1 MLYLLD
7 SSAVLNDF
15 GFEFSPEHKYVTTS
29 LAVSEFKDLRSRHL
43 MENALQQKLL
53 SIEESCKECQESIN
67 ETTSKKGFNKLSKTD
82 LSLLALALDLK
93 KQGKK
98 FILITDDYSIQNFAK
113 ILEIPFESAMRGEIS
128 KTIAFSLSCPSCGKT
143 FPASS
148 KQQKCPVCG
157 SNLKRKRL
165 E

>member
-15 GFEFSPEHKYVTTS
+15 GFEFLPAHKYVTTQ
-29 LAVSEFKDLRSRHL
+29 LAVAEFKDLRSRHL
-43 MENALQQKLL
+43 MENALQQNLL
-53 SIEESCKECQESIN
+53 SIEEPCKESLQRVN
-67 ETTSKKGFNKLSKTD
+67 EVVSKKGFNKLSKTD
-82 LSLLALALDLK
+82 FSLLALGLDLK

-113 ILEIPFESAMRGEIS
+113 ILEIPFESAMRGEIG
-128 KTIAFSLSCPSCGKT
+128 KTIAFSISCPSCGKT
-143 FPASS
+143 FPAGS
-148 KQQKCPVCG
+148 KERKCSVCG
-157 SNLKRKRL
+157 SLLKRKRL

>member
-15 GFEFSPEHKYVTTS
+15 GFEFSPEHNYITTS

-43 MENALQQKLL
+43 MENALQQNLL
-53 SIEESCKECQESIN
+53 LIEEPEKESLQSVN
-67 ETTSKKGFNKLSKTD
+67 ETVSKKGFNKLSKTD

-98 FILITDDYSIQNFAK
+98 FILITDDFSIQNFAK

-128 KTIAFSLSCPSCGKT
+128 KTIAFSISYPSCSKT
-143 FPASS
+143 MPAGS
-148 KQQKCPVCG
+148 KKKKCPVWE
-157 SNLKRKRL
+157 SSLKRKKR
-165 E
+165 